1 MNDVAH
7 LCVWRDDGESNP
19 MREKLRK
26 LSTIHPMMG
35 SRLPPRMSI
44 HNNLHQPMQSNGSP
58 LSPDINHS
66 NKTYGVKWRVW
77 EEPSSHTLTN
87 RFVLYGIFTHTTT
100 LTGFLVVKGG
110 LEPP

>member
-1 MNDVAH
+1 MNRNDVAH

-44 HNNLHQPMQSNGSP
+44 HNNLHQPMQSVGVTP
-58 LSPDINHS
+58 LPRYKPFKLNLWGEMASARRAILSHPFKVFMKS
-66 NKTYGVKWRVW
+66 YTQPPSRAFLAVKSGV
-77 EEPSSHTLTN
+77 
-87 RFVLYGIFTHTTT
+87 
-100 LTGFLVVKGG
+100 
-110 LEPP
+110 EPP